1 VLVTGATGLFGLP
14 VALALAADNDVV
26 AAARFTDTD
35 ARRTLEVAGIATVRW
50 DLLDRDLSVLPA
62 SADYVVHAAAILP
75 ARELGMQNQQ
85 TAFEANAQAVG
96 RLMWRYQDCRGFLHS
111 SSSAVYSDYCGEPV
125 KEEHP
130 LGLAQHSRVTDYIL
144 SKIAAEQ
151 LVEFLSRQLEIPSVI
166 LRIFALYGP
175 RGGSP
180 VRTAE
185 RIRQGQPVPI
195 HPGGPIYQTV
205 MFETDYVDKAIRLL
219 DLATVPP
226 LTVNFAGTEDTTVE
240 GYCQIVADLIGT
252 TVEFEVTDRAWAPL
266 RADVTKLRAL
276 VGSTAVTAADGF
288 ERMLKARH
296 GEPDG

>member
-1 VLVTGATGLFGLP
+1 
-14 VALALAADNDVV
+14 
-26 AAARFTDTD
+26 
-35 ARRTLEVAGIATVRW
+35 
-50 DLLDRDLSVLPA
+50 
-62 SADYVVHAAAILP
+62 
-75 ARELGMQNQQ
+75 
-85 TAFEANAQAVG
+85 
-96 RLMWRYQDCRGFLHS
+96 
-111 SSSAVYSDYCGEPV
+111 
-125 KEEHP
+125 
-130 LGLAQHSRVTDYIL
+130 
-144 SKIAAEQ
+144 
-151 LVEFLSRQLEIPSVI
+151 
-166 LRIFALYGP
+166 
-175 RGGSP
+175 
-180 VRTAE
+180 
-185 RIRQGQPVPI
+185 
-195 HPGGPIYQTV
+195 